1 MRTLKDTLQSM
12 VNLPQDKK
20 VSLAAESYLKILPL
34 LKRYDADSHGISLL
48 CAILGSA
55 AGADKQISP
64 SESALIRA
72 ILQEGGLSADSET
85 VEQIVSRS
93 SGSKAHEMIR
103 TLASVMSAEDHAA
116 LVTLVACVCA
126 IDNSILLEEYQYLDR
141 LLNS

>member
-55 AGADKQISP
+55 AGADKQ
-64 SESALIRA
+64 L
-72 ILQEGGLSADSET
+72 GVGH
-85 VEQIVSRS
+85 SRC
-93 SGSKAHEMIR
+93 GE
-103 TLASVMSAEDHAA
+103 VG
-116 LVTLVACVCA
+116 
-126 IDNSILLEEYQYLDR
+126 
-141 LLNS
+141 